1 MSVQKLQ
8 ASAAQS
14 LIIKFTRMNAF
25 SLSSD
30 RYNKLHLTSKV
41 IENLTLTSHWCVCV
55 CSPSPDDIFLQQL
68 LDDVD
73 NVGYVDFVDK
83 TVDGLL

>member
-1 MSVQKLQ
+1 M
-8 ASAAQS
+8 
-14 LIIKFTRMNAF
+14 
-25 SLSSD
+25 
-30 RYNKLHLTSKV
+30 
-41 IENLTLTSHWCVCV
+41 CV